1 MKKLAT
7 ILFAF
12 ALGFSPAA
20 HAAGL
25 LIGFSQVTL
34 QSPFYV
40 ELKEG
45 AEAAAKAGGDQLIFL
60 DANGDVNKQNNDIQD
75 LISRGRQKVLI
86 LNPVN
91 PQAVEPS
98 LEAAKNAGIPVITVD
113 QAGGERRHH
122 PCGSR

>member
-20 HAAGL
+20 RAAGL

-75 LISRGRQKVLI
+75 LISRGVKVLI

-113 QAGGERRHH
+113 RPVEKRCHH